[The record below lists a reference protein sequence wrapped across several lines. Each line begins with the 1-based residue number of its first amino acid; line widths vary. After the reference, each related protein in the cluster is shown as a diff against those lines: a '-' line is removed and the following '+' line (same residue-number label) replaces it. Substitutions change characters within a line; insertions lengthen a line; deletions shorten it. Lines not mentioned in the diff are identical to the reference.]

1 MSKIDP
7 FVDIDEIDHKLIELM
22 VSSPSIKNNKQIS
35 TILVISIS
43 TVRRRL
49 RNLAEKGVMVSKLH
63 VDYEKI
69 GYRTGFIHVFKMKG
83 NSNETVKTI
92 SKLKGV
98 TSIENHIGDSHIIVS
113 VVYRLSSDLSDIIDS
128 ITQMDNV
135 QGITWSERIPNS
147 PPNMD
152 TLNPRLGT

>member
-1 MSKIDP
+1 MSKTDP
-7 FVDIDEIDHKLIELM
+7 FVYIDEIDQKIIELM

-35 TILVISIS
+35 TILGISLS
-43 TVRRRL
+43 TVQRRL
-49 RNLAEKGVMVSKLH
+49 RNLVEKGVIVTKLH

-69 GYRTGFIHVFKMKG
+69 GYRTGLIHVFKMKG
-83 NSNETVKTI
+83 NSNETVKAI

-98 TSIENHIGDSHIIVS
+98 TSIENHIGDSHVLVG
-113 VVYRLSSDLSDIIDS
+113 VVYRLSSDLSDIIDG
-128 ITQMDNV
+128 ITQMDSV

-152 TLNPRLGT
+152 TLNPRL